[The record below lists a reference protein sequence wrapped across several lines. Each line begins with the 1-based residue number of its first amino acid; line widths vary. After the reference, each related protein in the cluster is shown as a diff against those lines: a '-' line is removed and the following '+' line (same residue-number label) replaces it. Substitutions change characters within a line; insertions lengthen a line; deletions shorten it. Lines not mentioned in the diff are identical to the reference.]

1 MGKSERVAVLGA
13 SPNPA
18 RYSNRAMKRLAACG
32 HEPVPVNPEYG
43 EIDGVTACPDLDSL
57 PAPVDTVTVYLS
69 PARVIPYIPQIL
81 AARPRRVIM
90 NPGAESEVLEEALK
104 NAKIECVRGCTL
116 VMLSTG
122 QF

>member
-1 MGKSERVAVLGA
+1 MGQRERVAVLGA

-18 RYSNRAMKRLAACG
+18 RYSNRAMKRLAASG
-32 HEPVPVNPEYG
+32 HEVHPVNPEYEEIEG
-43 EIDGVTACPDLDSL
+43 VKVCPDIDGL
-57 PAPVDTVTVYLS
+57 PCPVDTVTVYLS

-81 AARPRRVIM
+81 AAKPKRVIL
-90 NPGAESEVLEEALK
+90 NPGAESEALEEALK
-104 NAKIECVRGCTL
+104 NAKIECVKGCTL